1 MGSNK
6 ITYIL
11 TSIYLL
17 LYFTNFMV
25 KDEIMPKHGYY
36 DQSFNYK
43 VINVDFLKSIF
54 DINVAQFQGQHKWN

>member
-1 MGSNK
+1 
-6 ITYIL
+6 
-11 TSIYLL
+11 
-17 LYFTNFMV
+17 MV